1 VEQLELTAKTYDDAV
16 AEALEKLDRDEDE
29 VEIEVLAEIP
39 GETVTIRVSVL
50 PNPIDDALDWLEDL
64 LDAMGVPCEAV
75 AYLDEDAVTLDL
87 ETDEDAG
94 MIIGRKGH
102 TLDAIQYLL
111 NAAFG
116 QAVGKRMIVDIQGYR
131 ERHEAK
137 LVSQAHE
144 AAERVRMNGRPFRLP
159 PMSASDR
166 RIVHNALLDY
176 TDLETGSQGEDPNRF
191 VVISPKRGR
200 GRRPAYRP
208 DRDRAMPPAP

>member
-1 VEQLELTAKTYDDAV
+1 MDQLEVTAKTYDDAV
-16 AEALEKLDRDEDE
+16 NEALAKLDRDEDE
-29 VEIEVLAEIP
+29 VEIDVLEEIP
-39 GETVTIRVSVL
+39 GEKVTIRVSIP

-64 LDAMGVPCEAV
+64 LDAMGVPAEAV
-75 AYLDEDAVTLDL
+75 AYLDPDSVTLDI

-137 LVSQAHE
+137 LVAQAHE
-144 AAERVRMNGRPFRLP
+144 AAERVRMNARPYRMP
-159 PMSASDR
+159 PMTASDR
-166 RIVHNALLDY
+166 RIVHQALLDY
-176 TDLETGSQGEDPNRF
+176 PDLETGSQGEEPHRF

-200 GRRPAYRP
+200 GRRPAYRSE
-208 DRDRAMPPAP
+208 RDRAMPPAP

>member
-1 VEQLELTAKTYDDAV
+1 MEHLEITAKTYDDAV

-29 VEIEVLAEIP
+29 VSVEVLEEVP
-39 GETVTIRVSVL
+39 GEKVTLRVTVL

-64 LDAMGVPCEAV
+64 LDGMGVPCEAV
-75 AYLDEDAVTLDL
+75 AYLDPDQVVFDL

-116 QAVGKRMIVDIQGYR
+116 QSVGKRMVVDIQGYR

-137 LVSQAHE
+137 LVEQAQH
-144 AAERVRMNGRPFRLP
+144 AAERVRMTGRPFRLP

-166 RIVHNALLDY
+166 RIVHNALLDFS
-176 TDLETGSQGEDPNRF
+176 DVETGSQGDEPNRF
-191 VVISPKRGR
+191 VVVSPRRGQ
-200 GRRPAYRP
+200 GRRPGYRP
-208 DRDRAMPPAP
+208 QRDRAMPPAP

>member
-1 VEQLELTAKTYDDAV
+1 MDQLEITAKTYDDAV
-16 AEALEKLDRDEDE
+16 NEALAKLDRDEDE
-29 VEIEVLAEIP
+29 VEIDVLSEIP
-39 GETVTIRVSVL
+39 GEVKIRVTVL

-75 AYLDEDAVTLDL
+75 AYLDSDSITLDL

-111 NAAFG
+111 NATFG

-137 LVSQAHE
+137 LVEQAHQ
-144 AAERVRMNGRPFRLP
+144 AAERVRMSGRPFRMP

-166 RIVHNALLDY
+166 RIVHNALLDFS
-176 TDLETGSQGEDPNRF
+176 DLSTGSQGEDPNRF

-200 GRRPAYRP
+200 RPGARP
-208 DRDRAMPPAP
+208 DRGRAMPPAP